1 MQICTQELAPVS
13 IGDYALRM
21 QTTLARNIALLRK
34 HLGDT
39 QAKFAERLDVPQ
51 SYISKWENHGNE
63 PSARS
68 LARLAELA
76 GVELEEFID
85 EEWSAGQPVS
95 LMTVNNIAKLREARG
110 WARPELAK
118 RMGTSAQQVERLE
131 KGQRGLR
138 ANWIEKAALALGVP
152 PADIITPISDAAAY
166 VQSDHPA
173 VIGSADGDGTISLK
187 RINLGFAMGDGTNLD
202 DYVEEG
208 TIDFDANL
216 LRLISPS
223 PAHRLVVA
231 DGVGDSMQPT
241 LLDSDMIVIDTMQ
254 NQLNKWDRIWAMSL
268 QGGGAVKRV
277 GPAEKGKVEIIS
289 DNPAIPNRT
298 VPIEDVRIIGRV
310 VWSGRRH

>member
-1 MQICTQELAPVS
+1 MILCAHELEAPQPIS
-13 IGDYALRM
+13 YALRM
-21 QTTLARNIALLRK
+21 TTSFLATNIAALRR
-34 HLGDT
+34 HLGMNQT
-39 QAKFAERLDVPQ
+39 QFAEAVEGRQPAV
-51 SYISKWENHGNE
+51 SKWESGADE
-63 PSARS
+63 PSPRS
-68 LARLAELA
+68 MGKIAELA
-76 GVELEEFID
+76 GCTVSQLFDTI
-85 EEWSAGQPVS
+85 WRPGGQLIVPS
-95 LMTVNNIAKLREARG
+95 T
-110 WARPELAK
+110 PE
-118 RMGTSAQQVERLE
+118 
-131 KGQRGLR
+131 
-138 ANWIEKAALALGVP
+138 I
-152 PADIITPISDAAAY
+152 
-166 VQSDHPA
+166 PA
-173 VIGSADGDGTISLK
+173 VRGSADGDGTIALR

-208 TIDFDANL
+208 TMDFDANL

-289 DNPAIPNRT
+289 DNPNIPNR
-298 VPIEDVRIIGRV
+298 VVSLEDVRIIGRV